1 MRILIA
7 EDERDLNRLL
17 VKKLTAESYSVDA
30 CTNGEEALDCLAC
43 ARYDAVILDIM
54 MPKMDGLEVLKTMR
68 RKKDTTPVL
77 LLTARDSVED
87 RVRGLDLGADDYL
100 VKPFAFEEIS
110 ARIRVMLR
118 RRKRAACAL
127 WRTCMCI
134 WIPAVFSEE
143 RRRLPFRPEN
153 LPCSDI

>member
-1 MRILIA
+1 M
-7 EDERDLNRLL
+7 
-17 VKKLTAESYSVDA
+17 
-30 CTNGEEALDCLAC
+30 
-43 ARYDAVILDIM
+43 ILDIM

-100 VKPFAFEEIS
+100 VKPFAFEELS

-118 RRKRAACAL
+118 KPEKEKSSVCSVADL
-127 WRTCMCI
+127 HVHLDT
-134 WIPAVFSEE
+134 AVFSEE
-143 RRRLPFRPEN
+143 RRRLPFVQRICRAQISDTERGH
-153 LPCSDI
+153 CSVQGEAGTAYLEL